1 VECDTVSV
9 ACSSQCVEG
18 LLCLHLMVKQSKKNS
33 VFVLLC
39 PEDKGA
45 VIIQTYGNN
54 VQNDTASHFREF

>member
-1 VECDTVSV
+1 
-9 ACSSQCVEG
+9 
-18 LLCLHLMVKQSKKNS
+18 MVKQPKNNF

-54 VQNDTASHFREF
+54 GQNDTVSHFREF